1 MICSRCKSD
10 KYMDVVEYTTTLYKD
25 ERSFRYQESEW
36 YCTRCEYQDE
46 VRGEVLMNKENNNVV
61 KQIQVS
67 RKSS

>member
-36 YCTRCEYQDE
+36 YCTRCEYQDQAT
-46 VRGEVLMNKENNNVV
+46 GEVLLNKENNNVV
-61 KQIQVS
+61 KQVQTS
-67 RKSS
+67 RNNS